1 MNKSKDFLFIYYFSN
16 SISLNINVP
25 SITKSQKENHKITQ
39 PGMSFPKMLVIIV
52 LLYACYQLFL
62 PFYIHVL
69 LPNTDGATGKH
80 QLCGW
85 YAPIVLTVKHLAIHY
100 QD

>member
-1 MNKSKDFLFIYYFSN
+1 
-16 SISLNINVP
+16 
-25 SITKSQKENHKITQ
+25 
-39 PGMSFPKMLVIIV
+39 MSFPKMLVIIV
-52 LLYACYQLFL
+52 LLYACYQFFL